1 MSSPPNSACVEA
13 CALDEVR
20 DGRSL
25 VCGDRRPDLQHQAPP
40 VREQA
45 LRLRGLGHAL
55 ERGVGGVLVGG
66 AAVVKRPDRVLVLEP
81 HAQRAQLGR
90 ESRLRRRRARAPA
103 RSRAAGRA
111 GFRGARLQHLEAVVA
126 DVDELLDAHDLARD
140 RCAAAGQARDEREAL
155 SEPAQHLAAR
165 GHGGVLGPGD
175 DRSERPVDVAHDG
188 GRLGAAP
195 AAVPGAARVPRSR
208 PSRALVSPTVSR
220 ADLAKLAVIGTA
232 AGAFSG
238 LFGVG
243 GGTIIV
249 PLLVLWF
256 GYGEHEATGTS
267 LAAIIVIAAFG
278 VAFHGAYGNVDVGKG
293 LLVGVPAVA
302 GVVIG
307 TGLQQRLSGRTLLL
321 MFAALLVVV
330 AVDLLGGWTS

>member
-1 MSSPPNSACVEA
+1 
-13 CALDEVR
+13 
-20 DGRSL
+20 
-25 VCGDRRPDLQHQAPP
+25 
-40 VREQA
+40 
-45 LRLRGLGHAL
+45 
-55 ERGVGGVLVGG
+55 
-66 AAVVKRPDRVLVLEP
+66 
-81 HAQRAQLGR
+81 
-90 ESRLRRRRARAPA
+90 
-103 RSRAAGRA
+103 
-111 GFRGARLQHLEAVVA
+111 
-126 DVDELLDAHDLARD
+126 
-140 RCAAAGQARDEREAL
+140 
-155 SEPAQHLAAR
+155 
-165 GHGGVLGPGD
+165 
-175 DRSERPVDVAHDG
+175 
-188 GRLGAAP
+188 
-195 AAVPGAARVPRSR
+195 
-208 PSRALVSPTVSR
+208 VSR